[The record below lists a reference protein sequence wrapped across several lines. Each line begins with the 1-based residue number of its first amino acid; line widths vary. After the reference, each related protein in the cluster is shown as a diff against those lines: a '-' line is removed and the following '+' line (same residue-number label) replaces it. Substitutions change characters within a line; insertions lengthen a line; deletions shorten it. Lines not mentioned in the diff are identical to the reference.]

1 MFQKPHP
8 LHAPPSPQDLVSLEL
23 CDRPLSTAAVAHI
36 GDALDH
42 NRSLTRLHLN
52 NASINDA
59 AVEVLCGSMVRDAD
73 PDLQVR
79 CPGES
84 HPLKF
89 R

>member
-1 MFQKPHP
+1 M
-8 LHAPPSPQDLVSLEL
+8 SLEL